1 VIGIDVV
8 DVARL
13 AAALERMPSLEARLF
28 TEAERTY
35 CNGKTD
41 PVTRFAGTMAAKEAV
56 IKALRLGP
64 LNAWARR
71 IEITR
76 GPGGEPYARIEGR
89 SDELPVSISHDGG
102 VAVACALALPRLDGV
117 SSELVSQR
125 RDHPIGKGVLPARGE
140 AIEQRSR
147 NGGGR
152 SPLVDGGLNR
162 PATLAGILHDSGD
175 AL

>member
-35 CNGKTD
+35 CNAKTD
-41 PVTRFAGTMAAKEAV
+41 PTTRFAGTMAAKEAV

-76 GPGGEPYARIEGR
+76 GPGGEPHARVEGR
-89 SDELPVSISHDGG
+89 ADRLPVSISHDGG
-102 VAVACALALPRLDGV
+102 VAVACALALPGLDRV
-117 SSELVSQR
+117 TPELVSEG
-125 RDHPIGKGVLPARGE
+125 RDHSIGEGVLPARGK
-140 AIEQRSR
+140 AIKERGR

-152 SPLVDGGLNR
+152 SSLVDRGFDS
-162 PATLAGILHDSGD
+162 PATLAGILHESGD
-175 AL
+175 TL